1 VSTYVYIDFR
11 FRAGRHSA
19 LDFIGR
25 RRKAKLTPT
34 PTRRVSPAL
43 VDNDLIKPPSEAI
56 RFSAVAKTPKGTHES
71 RLQRVVR
78 VDPRSK
84 HSHRKP
90 DTRVLVTPN
99 QSGECFNVSGQDGG
113 DQVCI
118 RGSFHK

>member
-25 RRKAKLTPT
+25 RRKAKLTPASS
-34 PTRRVSPAL
+34 RRVSPAL
-43 VDNDLIKPPSEAI
+43 VDDDLVKPPSEAI

-71 RLQRVVR
+71 RLQCIVR

-84 HSHRKP
+84 HSHRKT
-90 DTRVLVTPN
+90 DARILMTPN
-99 QSGECFNVSGQDGG
+99 QSGECFNVPGEDGG

-118 RGSFHK
+118 RGSLHK